1 LVPILLVDLVLGIA
15 LVATV
20 AVGATRAPLCA
31 SSERRR
37 VLGWLLIA
45 VPLPLAVGI
54 QLLAPLPPA
63 LGEAAFVA
71 GVAAFAAGALLVLSS
86 DDEDDL
92 RDGADPET
100 PPWWP
105 EFEREFDEYVR
116 RASRPR
122 VLR

>member
-1 LVPILLVDLVLGIA
+1 MPILLVDLMLGIA

-20 AVGATRAPLCA
+20 AVGATRGPLFA
-31 SSERRR
+31 SERRR

-63 LGEAAFVA
+63 FGETAFVA

-92 RDGADPET
+92 REGTDPET

-116 RASRPR
+116 RTSRPR

>member
-1 LVPILLVDLVLGIA
+1 MPILLVDLVLGIA

-20 AVGATRAPLCA
+20 AVGATRAPLYA

-37 VLGWLLIA
+37 VLGWLLVA

-63 LGEAAFVA
+63 LGETAFVA
-71 GVAAFAAGALLVLSS
+71 GVAALAAGALGVLRS
-86 DDEDDL
+86 DHADD
-92 RDGADPET
+92 RRAGTDPR
-100 PPWWP
+100 PPPRWP

-116 RASRPR
+116 RTSRPR

>member
-20 AVGATRAPLCA
+20 AVGATRAPLGV

-37 VLGWLLIA
+37 VLGWLLVA

-63 LGEAAFVA
+63 LGETAFVA

-86 DDEDDL
+86 DDQDDL
-92 RDGADPET
+92 REGTDPET

-105 EFEREFDEYVR
+105 EFEREFDEYVSR
-116 RASRPR
+116 TSRPR

>member
-1 LVPILLVDLVLGIA
+1 VPILLFDLVLGIA

-20 AVGATRAPLCA
+20 VAGATHTPLGA

-37 VLGWLLIA
+37 ALGWLLIA
-45 VPLPLAVGI
+45 VPLPLAVGL
-54 QLLAPLPPA
+54 QLLAPPPSA
-63 LGEAAFVA
+63 LGQTAFVA

-86 DDEDDL
+86 DDGGDL
-92 RDGADPET
+92 REDADPET

-105 EFEREFDEYVR
+105 EFERDFDEYVR
-116 RASRPR
+116 HSSRPR

>member
-1 LVPILLVDLVLGIA
+1 MPILLIDLVLGIA

-20 AVGATRAPLCA
+20 AVATRSRFGA

-45 VPLPLAVGI
+45 VPLPLAVGL
-54 QLLAPLPPA
+54 QLFAPLPPA
-63 LGEAAFVA
+63 LGETAFVA
-71 GVAAFAAGALLVLSS
+71 GVAAFAAGALLVLNS

-92 RDGADPET
+92 HEGADPET

-105 EFEREFDEYVR
+105 EFERDFDEYVR
-116 RASRPR
+116 RTRPR

>member
-1 LVPILLVDLVLGIA
+1 MPILLVDLVLGIA
-15 LVATV
+15 LVVTV
-20 AVGATRAPLCA
+20 AVAATRTAVSA

-54 QLLAPLPPA
+54 QLIAPLPPV
-63 LGEAAFVA
+63 LGETAFVA

-92 RDGADPET
+92 RDGADPGT

-116 RASRPR
+116 RTSRPR

>member
-1 LVPILLVDLVLGIA
+1 MPILLVDLVLGIA

-20 AVGATRAPLCA
+20 AFGATRAPFGA

-54 QLLAPLPPA
+54 EVFALPPPLFA
-63 LGEAAFVA
+63 QATFVA

-92 RDGADPET
+92 RDGTDPET

-105 EFEREFDEYVR
+105 EFERDFDEYVR
-116 RASRPR
+116 QTSRPR

>member
-1 LVPILLVDLVLGIA
+1 MPILLVDLMLGIA

-20 AVGATRAPLCA
+20 AVGATRGPLFA
-31 SSERRR
+31 SERRR

-63 LGEAAFVA
+63 LGETAFVA

-92 RDGADPET
+92 REGTDPET

-116 RASRPR
+116 RTSRPR

>member
-1 LVPILLVDLVLGIA
+1 MPILLVDLVLGIA
-15 LVATV
+15 LVAAV
-20 AVGATRAPLCA
+20 AVGATRSPLGA
-31 SSERRR
+31 SSERQR

-45 VPLPLAVGI
+45 VPLPLAVGL

-63 LGEAAFVA
+63 FRETAFVA

-86 DDEDDL
+86 DDEDDP
-92 RDGADPET
+92 RDGAEPET

-105 EFEREFDEYVR
+105 EFERDFDEYVR
-116 RASRPR
+116 RSSRPR

>member
-1 LVPILLVDLVLGIA
+1 MPILLVDLVLGIA

-20 AVGATRAPLCA
+20 AVATRSPFGA

-37 VLGWLLIA
+37 ALGWLLIA
-45 VPLPLAVGI
+45 VPLPLAVGL

-63 LGEAAFVA
+63 LGETAFVA

-86 DDEDDL
+86 DDGDDL
-92 RDGADPET
+92 RNGADPET

-105 EFEREFDEYVR
+105 EFERDFDEYVR
-116 RASRPR
+116 RSSRPR

>member
-1 LVPILLVDLVLGIA
+1 MPILLVDLMLGIA

-20 AVGATRAPLCA
+20 AFGATHSPLGA

-37 VLGWLLIA
+37 MLGWLLIA
-45 VPLPLAVGI
+45 VPLPLAVVL

-63 LGEAAFVA
+63 LGETAFVA
-71 GVAAFAAGALLVLSS
+71 GVAAFAAGALLVLGS
-86 DDEDDL
+86 DDGDDL

-116 RASRPR
+116 RGSRPR